1 MSEDLPLVLL
11 VDDERAVRTAL
22 AQTLDLAGFEVRT
35 ASALIEAMD
44 HVSEG
49 FPGAVISDVRMPG
62 RDGFELMARIRALDA
77 DLPVVLLTGHG
88 DIPMAVRA
96 MGAGAY
102 DFLEKPCPPAQ
113 LVDVAR
119 RACEKRRLVLENRR
133 LRAALAGADPAAR
146 LIGGSEAAERLRAR
160 VRTLAAT
167 PADLLVTGE
176 TGTGK
181 ELAARVLHDL
191 RHPGAPFVAVNC
203 ALLTAEQAQPV
214 LFGGAGQE
222 GAARRAEGG
231 TLFLDEIGSMPP
243 AQQPALLR
251 LVEAREIQR
260 PGGTEACTLSVI
272 AATNADPQALVGS
285 GALRADLFF
294 RLDVGRLEVPPLRA
308 RAEDIPMLYR
318 HFCEE
323 AATRFARPVPP
334 PEPGEMAA
342 LLARPWPGNLREL
355 RNVAER
361 RVLGLGE
368 APAPEE
374 EPGLAGQ
381 VNRIER
387 TLIAE
392 ALRSAGGSVAEAC
405 ELLALPRKTLY
416 DKLKRHGLQPELF
429 RGEADAG

>member
-1 MSEDLPLVLL
+1 MTDALPLILL

-44 HVSEG
+44 HVTAG

-62 RDGFELMARIRALDA
+62 RDGFDLLARIRALDP

-113 LVDVAR
+113 LVEVAT
-119 RACEKRRLVLENRR
+119 RACEKRRLVLENRA
-133 LRAALAGADPAAR
+133 LRQALSGADPAAR
-146 LIGGSEAAERLRAR
+146 VIGASEPAERLRAR
-160 VRTLAAT
+160 IRTLGAT
-167 PADLLVTGE
+167 PADLLITGE

-181 ELAARVLHDL
+181 ELAARAIHDL
-191 RHPGAPFVAVNC
+191 RHPGGPFVAVNC
-203 ALLTAEQAQPV
+203 ALLTEDLAEPV
-214 LFGGAGQE
+214 LFGAKGQE
-222 GAARRAEGG
+222 GAARRAQGG

-243 AQQPALLR
+243 SRQPALLR
-251 LVEAREIQR
+251 LVEAREIQGPEGVTR
-260 PGGTEACTLSVI
+260 LGLSI
-272 AATNADPQALVGS
+272 MAATNADPRALVGS

-294 RLDVGRLEVPPLRA
+294 RLDVARLDIPPLRS
-308 RAEDIPMLYR
+308 RAGDIPALYR
-318 HFCEE
+318 HFTE
-323 AATRFARPVPP
+323 AAAGRFARPVPP
-334 PEPGEMAA
+334 LAPGELAG

-361 RVLGLGE
+361 RLLGLAEAE
-368 APAPEE
+368 APAE

-381 VNRIER
+381 VNRVER
-387 TLIAE
+387 ALIAE
-392 ALRSAGGSVAEAC
+392 ALRATGGRVAEAC
-405 ELLALPRKTLY
+405 DLLALPRKTLY

-429 RGEADAG
+429 RSEADAD